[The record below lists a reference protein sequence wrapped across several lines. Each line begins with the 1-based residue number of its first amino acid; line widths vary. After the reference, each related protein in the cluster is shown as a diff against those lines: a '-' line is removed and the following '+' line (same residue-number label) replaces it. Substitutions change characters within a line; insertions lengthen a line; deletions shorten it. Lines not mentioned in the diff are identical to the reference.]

1 MSTACLYVVAT
12 PIGNLQDITLRA
24 LDILKKVDLIAA
36 EDKRHSSKLLQH
48 FGIDT
53 PLTALHEHN
62 EEARIDYL
70 LQRLKQGESVALISD
85 AGTPLISD
93 PGYQLVRAARSAG
106 ITVSPVPGPSALT
119 AALCCAGLP
128 SDAFVFAGFLPAKP
142 ASRIKKLQGFLDE
155 QRTMIFYEAPHRI
168 VETLEDMQQVFS
180 AERQAV
186 IAREMTKTHETFLAD
201 TLAGLYRQVQADS
214 NQQRGEFVILLEGID
229 RKAAAEEDEVSMKA
243 EAVLQ
248 VLLEELPLKQAS
260 SLAAKITG
268 LKKNALYQLGLKQK
282 ENQQEK

>member
-1 MSTACLYVVAT
+1 MSTGNLYIVAT

-24 LDILKKVDLIAA
+24 LDTLKQVDLIAA

-48 FGIDT
+48 FGIGT

-62 EEARIDYL
+62 EEARIAYL
-70 LQRLKQGESVALISD
+70 LQKLKQGESVALISD

-93 PGYQLVRAARSAG
+93 PGYQLVRAARAAG
-106 ITVSPVPGPSALT
+106 IHVSPVPGPSALT
-119 AALCCAGLP
+119 AALCSAGLA

-142 ASRIKKLQGFLDE
+142 ASRLKKLESFQDE

-168 VETLEDMQQVFS
+168 VETIADMQQVFS
-180 AERQAV
+180 ADRQAV
-186 IAREMTKTHETFLAD
+186 IARELTKTHETFLAD
-201 TLAGLYRQVQADS
+201 TLGNLIRQVEEDP
-214 NQQRGEFVILLEGID
+214 NQQRGEFVILLEGVD
-229 RKAAAEEDEVSMKA
+229 RKATSEDDEISMKA
-243 EAVLQ
+243 EEVLHI
-248 VLLEELPLKQAS
+248 LLDELPLKQAS

-282 ENQQEK
+282 ENQQ